1 MKRTTAW
8 LLLAG
13 IALTLTSLLLPTSHA
28 KRSANDAAYA
38 GSTEAQPSNQ
48 TSAAAALPT
57 FSIDDIAL
65 AEGDSGTTAFVFT
78 VSLSGAYSGVV
89 TVKYQTA
96 NGTAFAPEDYLPTSG
111 TLFFDGNTSATITV
125 LVNGDTLVSPSET
138 FFVNLSNPVGATITD
153 AQGLGTILNDDAAGN
168 NEQLPPNAFA
178 VNTVNQLL
186 SFNVAQPGVVL
197 SRTPIT
203 GLANGEI
210 VLGIDFRP
218 ATGQLYAF
226 TNYSRLRTINTTTG
240 AATFV
245 ATVTSGLS
253 GSEYNIDFDPVLDR
267 LRIVNDNGQNHLVNP
282 DTGAA
287 TVETPINAFG
297 GEGGK
302 PVVVGIAYSNN
313 FAGATTTTLY
323 DIESNFDALFTQ
335 NPPTGTLSYIGS
347 LGASVSP
354 NLVGFDIA
362 PVSNIGYATLTSS
375 SVSSLYVVDLTS
387 GHATLVGQIGSEINT
402 LRDITIST
410 IPPPQMIGLKPSNK
424 LVMFNS
430 LTPGTVSAPLQITGL
445 AYGEQVIGIDFRP
458 ANGGLYG
465 FTTFN
470 RVVSI
475 NTTTGAATRVILSNG
490 LIGNSYGVD
499 FNPVVDRMR
508 LVNDTD
514 QNARVNADTGASIID
529 SALAYAAGD
538 TNAGKDPSV
547 SGVAYTNNFAGATST
562 TLYGIDSA
570 QDVLVIHNPPNNGTL
585 TTVGPLGVNISP
597 LIGFDIANRTGAAY
611 ASLRLTN
618 GGLTRLY
625 AINLVNGKA
634 TLIGTIAGPE
644 PVNGLAIVP

>member
-1 MKRTTAW
+1 MKRATTW

-13 IALTLTSLLLPTSHA
+13 IALTLTSLLLPSSYA
-28 KRSANDAAYA
+28 KRSA
-38 GSTEAQPSNQ
+38 STNSVGAQPSSQ
-48 TSAAAALPT
+48 VAVAALPT
-57 FSIDDIAL
+57 FSIDDVSL
-65 AEGDSGTTAFVFT
+65 AEGDSGTTAFIFT
-78 VSLSGAYSGVV
+78 VSLTGAYSGIVS
-89 TVKYQTA
+89 VKYQTA

-111 TLFFDGNTSATITV
+111 TLVFDGNTSAMITV
-125 LVNGDTLVSPSET
+125 QVNGDTLEASDET
-138 FFVNLSNPVGATITD
+138 FFVNLSNPVGATIAD
-153 AQGLGTILNDDAAGN
+153 GQGQGTILNDDAAGTS
-168 NEQLPPNAFA
+168 EQLPPNAFA
-178 VNTVNQLL
+178 VNTINQLL

-203 GLANGEI
+203 GLSGGDA

-226 TNYSRLRTINTTTG
+226 TRNSRLYTINTTTG
-240 AATFV
+240 VATFV
-245 ATVTSGLS
+245 AIVNSGLS
-253 GSEYNIDFDPVLDR
+253 GSEYSIDFDPVQDR
-267 LRIVNDNGQNHLVNP
+267 LRIVNNTGQNHLVNP

-287 TVETPINAFG
+287 IVQSPLLAVFG

-302 PVVVGIAYSNN
+302 PVVVGIAYDNN
-313 FAGATTTTLY
+313 SAGAQETTLY
-323 DIESNFDALFTQ
+323 DIESLFNGLFIQ
-335 NPPTGTLSYIGS
+335 NPPDAGTLSFVGP
-347 LGASVSP
+347 LGVDVNST
-354 NLVGFDIA
+354 LVGFDIA
-362 PVSNIGYATLTSS
+362 PVTNIGYASLTSS
-375 SVSSLYVVDLTS
+375 NVSSLYVVNLST
-387 GHATLVGQIGSEINT
+387 GQATLVGQIGSETNT
-402 LRDITIST
+402 IRDITIST
-410 IPPPQMIGLKPSNK
+410 IGPPQIIGLKPSNR
-424 LVMFNS
+424 LVTFNS

-445 AYGEQVIGIDFRP
+445 AHGEQVIGIDYRP
-458 ANGGLYG
+458 ANGVLYG

-470 RVVSI
+470 RVVTI

-529 SALAYAAGD
+529 STLTYAPGD
-538 TNAGKDPSV
+538 TNAGQNPSV
-547 SGVAYTNNFAGATST
+547 SGSAYSNNFLGATST
-562 TLYGIDSA
+562 TLYGIDSGL
-570 QDVLVIHNPPNNGTL
+570 DVLVIQNPPNAGTL
-585 TTVGPLGVNISP
+585 NTVGPLGVNISP

-644 PVNGLAIVP
+644 PVNGIAVVP